1 MAYYKVFISVSLY
14 TYISS
19 LLVTSTAIVHSSDIS
34 CLKSIKDSVEDP
46 GNSLV
51 SWNFHNDSN
60 GFICLFTGVDCWHPD
75 ENRVLNLRLSKM
87 RLKGQFPRGLEN
99 CTSLTGLDLSV
110 NEFHGTI
117 PLDIEKKIPFVTSLD
132 ISFNN
137 FSGEIPPSIA
147 NCRFLNVL
155 KLDHNRLNGRIPQQL
170 GQLERIK
177 TFSVAN
183 NLLSGQVPNFV
194 NGNIPAENY
203 ADNIRLC
210 GGPLEECTPPR
221 KINWKVIGYTL
232 SAVSVM
238 VTLAC
243 CVPWV
248 PVGEKKKKMTT
259 AAAIIMQM
267 IRRKKVK
274 KEELV
279 DGFPMQ
285 ETEISKLEKFVTRM
299 SYIDLSIATENFSQQ
314 NIIGQGQMGTMYKA
328 TLPNGWCLA
337 VKRLHNS
344 QQFEQQFMSELKTLG
359 RFRHDNLVPLLGF
372 SIELKER
379 LLVYKYISNGNLFD
393 WLHSAEDKRKILEW
407 PLRVKIA
414 VGLARGLAWLH
425 HSCKFHLANLN
436 INSKSVLLDK
446 NFEPK
451 LSNFGRARRSLAA
464 KTEFL
469 ESSSVK
475 EDVYNF
481 GIVVLEMI
489 TSKYPTSTGSSGRSL
504 EEYGK
509 DTMMRFSSSLEL
521 LVTVSN
527 NCQSEGRTCFLCT
540 K

>member
-1 MAYYKVFISVSLY
+1 M
-14 TYISS
+14 
-19 LLVTSTAIVHSSDIS
+19 
-34 CLKSIKDSVEDP
+34 
-46 GNSLV
+46 
-51 SWNFHNDSN
+51 
-60 GFICLFTGVDCWHPD
+60 
-75 ENRVLNLRLSKM
+75 
-87 RLKGQFPRGLEN
+87 
-99 CTSLTGLDLSV
+99 
-110 NEFHGTI
+110 
-117 PLDIEKKIPFVTSLD
+117 
-132 ISFNN
+132 
-137 FSGEIPPSIA
+137 
-147 NCRFLNVL
+147 
-155 KLDHNRLNGRIPQQL
+155 
-170 GQLERIK
+170 
-177 TFSVAN
+177 
-183 NLLSGQVPNFV
+183 
-194 NGNIPAENY
+194 
-203 ADNIRLC
+203 
-210 GGPLEECTPPR
+210 
-221 KINWKVIGYTL
+221 
-232 SAVSVM
+232 
-238 VTLAC
+238 
-243 CVPWV
+243 
-248 PVGEKKKKMTT
+248 
-259 AAAIIMQM
+259 
-267 IRRKKVK
+267 
-274 KEELV
+274 
-279 DGFPMQ
+279 
-285 ETEISKLEKFVTRM
+285 EKFVTRM

-489 TSKYPTSTGSSGRSL
+489 TGKYPTSTGSSGRSL
-504 EEYGK
+504 EEYVSSISTSSASCTYDAIDKCLIGK
-509 DTMMRFSSSLEL
+509 GHDDEIFQLFRIACDCVQQLPKRRPNML
-521 LVTVSN
+521 LVYEMIRDIRETQVLPN
-527 NCQSEGRTCFLCT
+527 
-540 K
+540 